1 MSAESVRTM
10 GDLTPDDAD
19 TSTTRLADRG
29 GTPLPHGMQQQAKQ
43 CGLTTA
49 GRQPPR
55 PCDRSASWR
64 NAMTRIF
71 AGLFPRSSSGQATR
85 QDSLQRECQA
95 LRRLLELEER
105 DRELVAYD
113 IHDGLAQFIAGALMH
128 LQAAQRE
135 GRGEPN
141 TTEVAEAVRLL
152 RAAADETRR
161 LIGDLRPADLGQRT
175 LAEAVG
181 GLVAEA
187 RSAGLAVDWKGDI
200 PGERLPRAV
209 AAAIFRIV
217 QESLSNVRKHARATR
232 VEVVL
237 DRLPHGLLLRVT
249 DDGAGFDPGSVPAGH
264 IGLEGIHRRARLLGA
279 TSRVTS
285 LPGSGTSI
293 EVEFPLAES

>member
-1 MSAESVRTM
+1 M

-19 TSTTRLADRG
+19 ASTTRLADRG
-29 GTPLPHGMQQQAKQ
+29 GTPLPHAAA
-43 CGLTTA
+43 TA
-49 GRQPPR
+49 ARR
-55 PCDRSASWR
+55 KLRLSDRSASWR

-71 AGLFPRSSSGQATR
+71 AGLFPRSSPGQATR
-85 QDSLQRECQA
+85 QDSLQRECLA

-187 RSAGLAVDWKGDI
+187 RSGGLAVDWKGDI

-217 QESLSNVRKHARATR
+217 QESLSNVRKHAHATR

-264 IGLEGIHRRARLLGA
+264 IGLEGIHRRARILGA

-285 LPGSGTSI
+285 HPGSGTSI